1 MTMFLEVKFEIGYF
15 ITTGIFTNCEYTR
28 TALGSRTTVLIYKY
42 YIIIG
47 NETVTTK
54 SQRVERKKSLV
65 LKS

>member
-28 TALGSRTTVLIYKY
+28 TTLGTRTTVYKY
-42 YIIIG
+42 YIIIIG